1 MPQKTIPQSVNMP
14 IPTKMQQPVNMSAQ
28 TNTQQS
34 ANISAPMNTQQPVN
48 VPVSTAR
55 PIGQRKPPEILAP
68 AGGFEQ
74 LRYALYFGADAV
86 YLACDKFGLRQRAQN
101 FSLEDMP
108 RAVVMAHEA
117 GAKVYVT
124 LNAYLHDDDFADL
137 PAYLQALEAA
147 GVDAVIV
154 SDLGVLAA
162 ARQYAPSVDIHVSTQ
177 ASVSNAAAARMW
189 YELGAKRIVTAREM
203 SLEEI
208 AALKRELPEVEL
220 EVFVQGA
227 MCMAISGRCL
237 ISDFLTG
244 RSANQGHCV
253 QPCRWSYR
261 LEEDKGQG
269 VFPQVDAQQPANLV
283 LEEPTRPGEY
293 FPIEEDEN
301 GTYLMNSKDLNM
313 LAHVDDL
320 IAAGVDSIKIEGRV
334 KKAFYVATV
343 VNAYRH
349 VLDGEDPRQWES
361 ELDRISHR
369 PYSTGFF
376 YGDAEQSFDDDIYVQ
391 HYDWVAEVIESRP
404 LEPKKTGEPIESDES
419 RNASATEETDNTSNP
434 VEVGAQQWRTLVYCR
449 NRFYEGDSLELLS
462 PHRGVMPVLVT
473 GLEEVFYE
481 SDSALD
487 SEDTPQ
493 VINAVPVEVANKAM
507 GAYSF
512 ITPLPLHRY
521 DILCVKRRDS
531 SRKN

>member
-1 MPQKTIPQSVNMP
+1 M
-14 IPTKMQQPVNMSAQ
+14 
-28 TNTQQS
+28 TQ
-34 ANISAPMNTQQPVN
+34 N
-48 VPVSTAR
+48 TAR
-55 PIGQRKPPEILAP
+55 HKKLPELLAP

-108 RAVVMAHEA
+108 RAVKMAHEA

-124 LNAYLHDDDFADL
+124 LNAYLHDEDFADL
-137 PAYLQALEAA
+137 PAYLQSLEAA

-162 ARQYAPSVDIHVSTQ
+162 ARQYAPTVDIHVSTQ

-189 YELGAKRIVTAREM
+189 HELGAKRIVTAREM

-261 LEEDKGQG
+261 LEE
-269 VFPQVDAQQPANLV
+269 
-283 LEEPTRPGEY
+283 PTRPGEY
-293 FPIEEDEN
+293 FPVEEDEN

-320 IAAGVDSIKIEGRV
+320 VAAGVDSIKIEGRV

-349 VLDGEDPRQWES
+349 VLDGEDPEQWES

-376 YGDAEQSFDDDIYVQ
+376 YGDAEQSFEDDIYVQ
-391 HYDWVAEVIESRP
+391 RYDWVAEVIESRP
-404 LEPKKTGEPIESDES
+404 VEPGKASELTESSEVESGETGAAEKSSKD
-419 RNASATEETDNTSNP
+419 NAPKEAN
-434 VEVGAQQWRTLVYCR
+434 VQQWLTLVYCR
-449 NRFYEGDSLELLS
+449 NRFYEGDTLELLS
-462 PHRGVMPVLVT
+462 PHREVTPILVT
-473 GLEEVFYE
+473 GLEEVFFDPTSNPDEDE
-481 SDSALD
+481 SIPPVL
-487 SEDTPQ
+487 
-493 VINAVPVEVANKAM
+493 NRVPAEVANKAM
-507 GAYSF
+507 GAYAF
-512 ITPLPLHRY
+512 ITPMPLHRY
-521 DILCVKRRDS
+521 DILRVKRRES

>member
-1 MPQKTIPQSVNMP
+1 M
-14 IPTKMQQPVNMSAQ
+14 
-28 TNTQQS
+28 TQ
-34 ANISAPMNTQQPVN
+34 N
-48 VPVSTAR
+48 TAR
-55 PIGQRKPPEILAP
+55 HKKLPELLAP

-108 RAVVMAHEA
+108 RAVKMAHEA

-137 PAYLQALEAA
+137 PAYLQSLEAA

-162 ARQYAPSVDIHVSTQ
+162 ARQYVPTVDIHVSTQ

-189 YELGAKRIVTAREM
+189 HELGAKRIVTAREM

-261 LEEDKGQG
+261 LEEDRGQG
-269 VFPQVDAQQPANLV
+269 VFPQVSALQLANYV

-293 FPIEEDEN
+293 FPVEEDEN

-320 IAAGVDSIKIEGRV
+320 VAAGVDSIKIEGRV

-349 VLDGEDPRQWES
+349 VLDGEDPEQWES

-376 YGDAEQSFDDDIYVQ
+376 YGDAEQSFEDDIYVQ
-391 HYDWVAEVIESRP
+391 RYDWVAEVIESRP
-404 LEPKKTGEPIESDES
+404 IEPGKAGDLARISELTESSEAESGETGAAASSSKD
-419 RNASATEETDNTSNP
+419 NAPKEAD
-434 VEVGAQQWRTLVYCR
+434 AHQWLTLVYCR
-449 NRFYEGDSLELLS
+449 NRFYEGDTLELLS
-462 PHRGVMPVLVT
+462 PHCEVTPIPVV
-473 GLEEVFYE
+473 GLEEVFLE
-481 SDSALD
+481 SNAKGSGAPLLSN
-487 SEDTPQ
+487 SEAIEAPLLSHSLKSNQPQEEETTRVLNSVSVDT
-493 VINAVPVEVANKAM
+493 ANKAM
-507 GAYSF
+507 GVYAFVTSQ
-512 ITPLPLHRY
+512 PLHQY
-521 DILCVKRRDS
+521 DMLRTKRRDP